1 MKPKTGIVLK
11 ALVSF
16 LNGAAL
22 FPTNQHVVQILLNDR
37 KRDWPIEDPYED
49 WRLKYLHP

>member
-1 MKPKTGIVLK
+1 MKQKTGSFFK

-16 LNGAAL
+16 LSGAAL
-22 FPTNQHVVQILLNDR
+22 FPTNQHVVQIFFNDR
-37 KRDWPIEDPYED
+37 QRDWPIEDPYED